1 MKIRY
6 NNLEEDNYESYHK
19 NTDSD
24 LTIIILNNNLVLY
37 VIMLIVIDDENE
49 WLKMTWKGCEPQA
62 AAEEGRFRH
71 VREDGRR
78 DPSLQG
84 MYGDDE
90 DDDDEDGRWDP
101 PLMWMVM
108 IIMIHSW

>member
-1 MKIRY
+1 
-6 NNLEEDNYESYHK
+6 
-19 NTDSD
+19 
-24 LTIIILNNNLVLY
+24 
-37 VIMLIVIDDENE
+37 MLIVIDGENL
-49 WLKMTWKGCEPQA
+49 WFKIIRKGCEPQA

>member
-37 VIMLIVIDDENE
+37 VIMLIVIDGEN
-49 WLKMTWKGCEPQA
+49 L
-62 AAEEGRFRH
+62 
-71 VREDGRR
+71 
-78 DPSLQG
+78 
-84 MYGDDE
+84 
-90 DDDDEDGRWDP
+90 
-101 PLMWMVM
+101 
-108 IIMIHSW
+108 